1 MVILF
6 CSLLVLVAVFYG
18 ISELIKNIKSY
29 FKRQEENLNRLI
41 KLLEERN

>member
-6 CSLLVLVAVFYG
+6 CSLLVLAAVLYG
-18 ISELIKNIKSY
+18 LSELIKRIKSY
-29 FKRQEENLNRLI
+29 FRRQEENLNRLI